1 MLSNTKRLVL
11 GVDGGSSKTMALLA
25 DEDGII
31 LGRGSSGPSNFY
43 TAGRQASQEAIRS
56 AVRAAYIQ
64 ANIPQEPAAV
74 MSLGLGGVDRPE
86 ERSQVTNWLTDHGF
100 AQDCIVENDVFL
112 LLWCGRMQGWGVG
125 LIAGTGSI
133 AVGRS
138 RNGKTVRAGGWG
150 YLIGDEGSG
159 YAIGLAALQAGAR
172 FADGRGQSTRLL
184 NDILA
189 DWNLSQPSDLIPEV
203 YRSAE
208 NRSVKIAH
216 LAELVKVGAE
226 SGDEVSLA
234 IEAAAARELAA
245 ALQSVIRQLGFEGE
259 IPTAFGGSVLVHNSR
274 IANAVR
280 DHLLKD
286 GCQLEPFTLAE
297 CPAEGAVNM
306 ALQHLKLK

>member
-1 MLSNTKRLVL
+1 MLSNTKRMVL
-11 GVDGGSSKTMALLA
+11 GVDGGSSKTVALLA

-31 LGRGSSGPSNFY
+31 LGKGSSGPSNFY
-43 TAGRQASQEAIRS
+43 TAGRQVSQQAIAD
-56 AVRAAYIQ
+56 AVRAAFIQ
-64 ANIPQEPAAV
+64 ANLPQEPV
-74 MSLGLGGVDRPE
+74 SMMSLGLGGVDRPE
-86 ERSQVTNWLTDHGF
+86 ERSQVTNWLTDRGF
-100 AQDCIVENDVFL
+100 AQDCMVENDVFL

-133 AVGRS
+133 AVGRN

-159 YAIGLAALQAGAR
+159 YAIGLAALQAAAR
-172 FADGRGQSTRLL
+172 FADGRGPATCLL
-184 NDILA
+184 DNILA
-189 DWNLSQPSDLIPEV
+189 EWNLSQPADLIPEV
-203 YRSAE
+203 YRSVE
-208 NRSVKIAH
+208 NRITKIAH
-216 LAELVKVGAE
+216 LAELVKAGAE

-245 ALQSVIRQLGFEGE
+245 ALQAVIRQLGFEGE
-259 IPTAFGGSVLVHNSR
+259 TPTAFGGSLLVHNNR
-274 IANAVR
+274 IANAMR

-306 ALQHLKLK
+306 ALQHLISK